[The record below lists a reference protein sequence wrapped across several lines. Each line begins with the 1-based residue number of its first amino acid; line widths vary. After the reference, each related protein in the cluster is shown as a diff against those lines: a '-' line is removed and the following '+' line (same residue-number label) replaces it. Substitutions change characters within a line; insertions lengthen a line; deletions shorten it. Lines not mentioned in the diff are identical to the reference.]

1 MEALELIDLIALG
14 ETSTVQFK
22 RTLEDTNDLAKELCA
37 FSNTSGGTILF
48 GVEDDGTISGLSPE
62 QVRELTSKIANV
74 ASQVVREPIYPT
86 SEVVAVNQT
95 RVLVIRV
102 SESAAKPHFDKNG
115 SIWVKALA
123 DKRRVTSREEL
134 RRMFQDA
141 HILYADEM
149 PVARTSLADLDL
161 DAFAK
166 FHEKVVGE
174 SQADSGLDLDRLLEN
189 HNVAIDGSL
198 TLAGLLFFG
207 QNPQKYRPELV
218 TKAVSWKTTDAN
230 DSAGYFD
237 SEDIGG
243 PLPRQFAETMAF
255 LRRNL
260 HRTQGTQSVNSVGNP
275 EIPEQVFE
283 ELLVNML
290 VHRNYFLSAPQ
301 TVFLFPDRIEIGSPG
316 HLPNKLTVEQ
326 AKSGNSIARNPIL
339 NSMASKLL
347 PYRGLGTGIP
357 RALRAYPGLEFFNE
371 VEANRFR
378 SVIPRDSPQT

>member
-1 MEALELIDLIALG
+1 MEALELIDRIALG

-37 FSNTSGGTILF
+37 FANTNGGMILF
-48 GVEDDGTISGLSPE
+48 GVEDDGTITGLSPE
-62 QVRELTSKIANV
+62 QVRDLASKTANV
-74 ASQVVREPIYPT
+74 ASQVVREPVYPT

-102 SESAAKPHFDKNG
+102 PESAAKPHFDRNG
-115 SIWVKALA
+115 AIWVKVLA

-141 HILYADEM
+141 HVFYADEQ
-149 PVARTSLADLDL
+149 PIARSSVADLDL
-161 DAFAK
+161 DAFSE
-166 FHEKVVGE
+166 FHQKVVGE
-174 SQADSGLDLDRLLEN
+174 SLAESGLELDRLLEN
-189 HNVAIDGSL
+189 HNVAIDGCL

-207 QNPQKYRPELV
+207 QQPQKYRPELL
-218 TKAVSWKTTDAN
+218 TKAISWKTCAADDN
-230 DSAGYFD
+230 AGYFD

-243 PLPRQFAETMAF
+243 TLPHQLADVMAF

-260 HRTQGTQSVNSVGNP
+260 GRTQAGQSINSEGII

-290 VHRNYFLSAPQ
+290 VHRNYFLTAPQ
-301 TVFLFPDRIEIGSPG
+301 TVFVFPDRIEIASPG
-316 HLPNKLTVEQ
+316 HLPNKPTVEQ
-326 AKSGNSIARNPIL
+326 AKSGNSIPRNPIL
-339 NSMASKLL
+339 QSMAAKLL
-347 PYRGLGTGIP
+347 PYRGIGTGIP
-357 RALRAYPGLEFFNE
+357 RALKAYPHIEFTND

-378 SVIPRDSPQT
+378 SAIRRRT

>member
-1 MEALELIDLIALG
+1 MEAIELIDLIALG

-37 FSNTSGGTILF
+37 FANTNGGMILF
-48 GVEDDGTISGLSPE
+48 GVEDDGSISGLSPE
-62 QVRELTSKIANV
+62 QVRDLASKLANV

-102 SESAAKPHFDKNG
+102 PESAAKPHFDRNG
-115 SIWVKALA
+115 AIWVKVLA

-141 HILYADEM
+141 HVFYADEQ
-149 PVARTSLADLDL
+149 PVSRSSVADLDL
-161 DAFAK
+161 EAFSD
-166 FHEKVVGE
+166 FHQQVVGE
-174 SQADSGLDLDRLLEN
+174 SLAESGLDLDRLLEN
-189 HNVAIDGSL
+189 HNVAIDGCF

-207 QNPQKYRPELV
+207 QQPQKYRPELL
-218 TKAVSWKTTDAN
+218 TKAISWKTCAADDN
-230 DSAGYFD
+230 AGYFD

-243 PLPRQFAETMAF
+243 TLPRQLADVMAF

-260 HRTQGTQSVNSVGNP
+260 RRAQAGQSINSEGII

-290 VHRNYFLSAPQ
+290 VHRNYFLTAPQ
-301 TVFLFPDRIEIGSPG
+301 TVFVFPDRIEIASPG

-326 AKSGNSIARNPIL
+326 AKSGNSIPRNPIL
-339 NSMASKLL
+339 QSMAAKLL
-347 PYRGLGTGIP
+347 PYRGIGTGIP
-357 RALRAYPGLEFFNE
+357 RALKAYPHIEFFND

-378 SVIPRDSPQT
+378 SVVRRGAQPR

>member
-37 FSNTSGGTILF
+37 FANTSGGMILF
-48 GVEDDGTISGLSPE
+48 GVEDNGTITGLTPE

-74 ASQVVREPIYPT
+74 ASQVVREPVYPT

-102 SESAAKPHFDKNG
+102 PDSAAKPHFDRNG
-115 SIWVKALA
+115 AIWVKALA

-141 HILYADEM
+141 HIFYADEQ
-149 PVARTSLADLDL
+149 PVSRSSAADLDV
-161 DAFAK
+161 DAIAE
-166 FHEKVVGE
+166 FHKKATGE
-174 SQADSGLDLDRLLEN
+174 SLSESGLDMDRLLEN
-189 HNVAIDGSL
+189 HNVAIDGCL
-198 TLAGLLFFG
+198 TLAGLMFFG
-207 QNPQKYRPELV
+207 LQPQKYRPELV
-218 TKAVSWKTTDAN
+218 TKAVSWKTCEADDN
-230 DSAGYFD
+230 AGYFD

-243 PLPRQFAETMAF
+243 TLPQQLAGILAF
-255 LRRNL
+255 IRRNL
-260 HRTQGTQSVNSVGNP
+260 NRPQGGQSVNSEGVL

-290 VHRNYFLSAPQ
+290 VHRNYFLTAPQ
-301 TVFLFPDRIEIGSPG
+301 TVFVFPDRIEIASPG

-326 AKSGNSIARNPIL
+326 AKSGNSIPRNPIL
-339 NSMASKLL
+339 QSMAAKLM
-347 PYRGLGTGIP
+347 PYRGIGTGIP
-357 RALRAYPGLEFFNE
+357 RALKAYPHIEFYNDPE
-371 VEANRFR
+371 GNRFR
-378 SVIPRDSPQT
+378 SVILRRASQV